1 MTNSKQALSAALSSG
16 GLKKPTVTVEEK
28 KKISTIS
35 SQESFI
41 DVFLDQVA
49 VAPQVRKKLNESNV
63 SELMHSIKAQ
73 GLKQKCE
80 IRHFFNDEEKKLLQ
94 SQFPKAKYVLVI
106 GHHRMEA
113 MLRLEMKS
121 EMFVLAPKDRY
132 KDVTDVIAAQM
143 SENMKRADM
152 TIYDIAN
159 GVHNV
164 YVQNPTWTYDQ
175 LGVKLEMKKGMVSK
189 YLNIHLQLND
199 EDQALLESW
208 GVSSLNA
215 IYNISTMIANKL
227 DWKAI
232 LMSYAVDDE
241 GNFVPSKVTEKLL
254 NKIKAD
260 LKNPPKEEPEPPP
273 ESNVPEKSAPS
284 ENVDQGNEGT
294 FQEPSVD
301 YFDESSKTDDVEKQD
316 TSIVNTDDVPPITST
331 EPTKTSPQSPVS
343 NEAKNNPTT
352 AHNTKVNVNQD
363 FLRGVAFVL
372 GQDPDATVE
381 VLANVIKSNG
391 DHFDLDD
398 VSKGFYESL
407 AKLIG

>member
-1 MTNSKQALSAALSSG
+1 MSISKQALNKAFSNG
-16 GLKKPTVTVEEK
+16 GLQKPTTIVEQK
-28 KKISTIS
+28 KKISTS
-35 SQESFI
+35 STQESFI
-41 DVFLDQVA
+41 DVFLDQIA
-49 VAPQVRKKLNESNV
+49 VAPQVRKKLNEANV
-63 SELMHSIKAQ
+63 SSLMHSIKAQ

-80 IRHFFNDEEKKLLQ
+80 IRHFFDEEEKQLLQ
-94 SQFPKAKYVLVI
+94 SKFPKAKYVLVV

-113 MLRLEMKS
+113 MSRLEMKA

-132 KDVTDVIAAQM
+132 KDITDVIAAQM

-175 LGVKLEMKKGMVSK
+175 LGMKLEMNKGVVSK

-215 IYNISTMIANKL
+215 IYNICTIIANNL

-232 LMSYAVDDE
+232 VMDYAVDDD
-241 GNFVPSKVTEKLL
+241 GNFVPSKVTEKLM

-260 LKNPPKEEPEPPP
+260 LKKPPKEEPEDP
-273 ESNVPEKSAPS
+273 SNSNAPEKSALN
-284 ENVDQGNEGT
+284 ENVDQGDVDAS
-294 FQEPSVD
+294 QEPSVD
-301 YFDESSKTDDVEKQD
+301 SVDEPSKTNDIEKQD
-316 TSIVNTDDVPPITST
+316 TSNSNTDDVQPTPST
-331 EPTKTSPQSPVS
+331 QLTKTLPQSPLIT
-343 NEAKNNPTT
+343 EAKKKPTT
-352 AHNTKVNVNQD
+352 AQNTMVNVNQD

-372 GQDPDATVE
+372 GQDADTTIE
-381 VLANVIKSNG
+381 VLADIINSNG
-391 DHFDLDD
+391 HQFDLNN
-398 VSKGFYESL
+398 VSKECYESL
-407 AKLIG
+407 SKLIG

>member
-1 MTNSKQALSAALSSG
+1 MANSKQALSAALSSG
-16 GLKKPTVTVEEK
+16 GLKKPTVVIEEK

-63 SELMHSIKAQ
+63 SELMLSIKAQ

-80 IRHFFNDEEKKLLQ
+80 IRHFFNEEEKQLLQ
-94 SQFPKAKYVLVI
+94 SKFPKAKYVLVI

-113 MLRLEMKS
+113 MSRLKLKS

-132 KDVTDVIAAQM
+132 TDVTDVIAAQM

-164 YVQNPTWTYDQ
+164 SVQNPTWTYDQ
-175 LGVKLEMKKGMVSK
+175 LGEKLEMKKGMVSK
-189 YLNIHLQLND
+189 YLNIHLQLD
-199 EDQALLESW
+199 DDTQALLESW
-208 GVSSLNA
+208 GVSSMNA

-232 LMSYAVDDE
+232 VMSYAVDDE
-241 GNFVPSKVTEKLL
+241 GNFEPSKVTEKLL
-254 NKIKAD
+254 NQIKSD
-260 LKNPPKEEPEPPP
+260 LKNPPKAEEPESPP
-273 ESNVPEKSAPS
+273 ESNVPEKSAPT
-284 ENVDQGNEGT
+284 ENVDQGNTGAS
-294 FQEPSVD
+294 QEPSVNSV
-301 YFDESSKTDDVEKQD
+301 DETSKADDVEKRD
-316 TSIVNTDDVPPITST
+316 TSDANKDDVPST
-331 EPTKTSPQSPVS
+331 QPTKTQPQDAPTT
-343 NEAKNNPTT
+343 EAKSNPTT
-352 AHNTKVNVNQD
+352 AQNTKVVVNQD

-372 GQDPDATVE
+372 GQDPDATLE
-381 VLANVIKSNG
+381 VLADIINSG
-391 DHFDLDD
+391 GGQFALDD
-398 VSKGFYESL
+398 ASNELYESL
-407 AKLIG
+407 SKLVV